1 MFSVP
6 QDRDVEIRA
15 LRAGAGGFL
24 SKNAD
29 IEAVARALRSV
40 ATGEAAVSRSLTNHL
55 VELLRTTAENGS
67 GMRPVK
73 SPLTTRDLR
82 RQLHTRDLGQAVPF
96 RGHRV
101 QPHQEH
107 PAQAGRALAG

>member
-29 IEAVARALRSV
+29 IEAVGARPALGRRRR
-40 ATGEAAVSRSLTNHL
+40 GGGVSRSLTNHL
-55 VELLRTTAENGS
+55 IELLRTHGRE
-67 GMRPVK
+67 
-73 SPLTTRDLR
+73 
-82 RQLHTRDLGQAVPF
+82 RQRHAPGQ
-96 RGHRV
+96 
-101 QPHQEH
+101 E
-107 PAQAGRALAG
+107 PADDA